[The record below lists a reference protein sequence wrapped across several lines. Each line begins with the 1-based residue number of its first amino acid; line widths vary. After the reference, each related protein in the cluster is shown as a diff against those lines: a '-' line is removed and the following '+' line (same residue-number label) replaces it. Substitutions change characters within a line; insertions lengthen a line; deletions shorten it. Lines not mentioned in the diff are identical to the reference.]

1 MSATER
7 ATLRPT
13 TGPPLPPR
21 GTGLKLPAPEPPRF
35 SLSLKIF
42 FAAAFLILIAV
53 GGAIAISAARSR
65 AIADAKIADDLKKA
79 GPAWES
85 FQRNRYEELHRA
97 LGVVVNNAGII
108 SMLAETDAG
117 TIYDTLKR
125 EQASSARAD
134 FLIAIDPAGT
144 AFARTDKPL
153 PYSRDMRAVPTIAAA
168 LQGEGDAEGIWLS
181 DRKLYHVVA
190 APVLQ
195 GGSQTVGAI
204 AAGFQINDDVASS
217 LKSLMN
223 AEVVFL
229 ADAARLEEPA
239 KPVVTA
245 STLRDTSSAVLS
257 AIVATPRLVPAV
269 LREGKAIGPLPL
281 DVSGDTYL
289 AYFLPIRSST
299 DQIVGAAVPLRSRDR
314 ELAPFRRIQNIQV
327 LVGLA
332 ALVIAFVLSFVFAR
346 RITGPVDRLVRATEA
361 VRVGDLDTELPV
373 ESNDEIGI
381 LARSFRAML
390 EELKEKAA
398 LEKYVASLTISLS
411 GEETLVASR
420 TSAGGITGSVNEP
433 QIGTLFAGRY
443 EIQSVLGKG
452 GMGIVYK
459 AHDRELDDLVAIKTL
474 RSEVLSADPSL
485 LDRFKQ
491 EIRLARR
498 ITHPNVLRTHD
509 LGESNG
515 VRFISMEFV
524 KGLTLKHLLESGDI
538 LPTPVGLRIAKQVCA
553 GLAAA
558 HEVGVIH
565 RDIKPQNILIEPT
578 GGLKIMDFG
587 IARLTED
594 RGMTATGTVIGTPDY
609 MSPEQARGL
618 PLDFRSDIYSTGV
631 VLYEIFTGSLPFEGD
646 SPLAVVLKH
655 VNDAP
660 PLPQSKNPRIDPK
673 IAAIIMKCMEKVPDS
688 RFQAVS
694 ELYESLARVT
704 AQQAA

>member
-1 MSATER
+1 MSATEK
-7 ATLRPT
+7 ATSRPAT
-13 TGPPLPPR
+13 NPPPI
-21 GTGLKLPAPEPPRF
+21 GSGLKLPAPEPPRF

-42 FAAAFLILIAV
+42 FAAALLILIAV

-65 AIADAKIADDLKKA
+65 AIADGKIADDLKKA

-97 LGVVVNNAGII
+97 LAVVVNNAGTI
-108 SMLAETDAG
+108 SMMAEQDAA
-117 TIYDTLKR
+117 TTFDTLKR

-134 FLIAIDPAGT
+134 FLIAVDAAGT

-168 LQGEGDAEGIWLS
+168 LQGEGDAEGIWLL

-195 GGSQTVGAI
+195 GGSQTVGVI

-217 LKSLMN
+217 LKSLVN

-229 ADAARLEEPA
+229 ADTAKLEDPA
-239 KPVVTA
+239 KPAVAA
-245 STLRDTSSAVLS
+245 STMRDTSSAVLS
-257 AIVATPRLVPAV
+257 AIVATPRLIPAV
-269 LREGKAIGPLPL
+269 LREGKAIGPLQL
-281 DVSGDTYL
+281 DVSEDTFL
-289 AYFLPIRSST
+289 AYFLPIRSSA
-299 DQIVGAAVPLRSRDR
+299 DQLVGAAVPLRSRDR

-332 ALVIAFVLSFVFAR
+332 ALVIAFVLSFVLAR

-361 VRVGDLDTELPV
+361 VRVGDLETELPV

-398 LEKYVASLTISLS
+398 LEKYVASLTMSL
-411 GEETLVASR
+411 GAEETLLATRVSGGGP
-420 TSAGGITGSVNEP
+420 AGFSHDEP

-452 GMGIVYK
+452 GMGVVYK

-474 RSEVLSADPSL
+474 RGEVLSADPSL

-515 VRFISMEFV
+515 LKFLSMEFV
-524 KGLTLKHLLESGDI
+524 KGLTLKHLLETGEI

-565 RDIKPQNILIEPT
+565 RDIKPQNIIIEPT

-618 PLDFRSDIYSTGV
+618 PLDYRSDIYSTGV
-631 VLYEIFTGSLPFEGD
+631 VLYEVFTGSLPFEGD

-655 VNDAP
+655 VNDPP
-660 PLPQSKNPRIDPK
+660 PLPQSKNPRIDPR
-673 IAAIIMKCMEKVPDS
+673 IAAIVMKCIEKDAGA
-688 RFQAVS
+688 RFQSVG
-694 ELYESLARVT
+694 ELYEALAKVT
-704 AQQAA
+704 ARQAA